1 MGRQIPFIK
10 AIMLNSWRQRTWKNL
25 FLFFIHIYNIYFESQ
40 RKLHSQIKKK
50 KLCSLCTIRWSEF
63 LFSYTRQ
70 KIKTCFVQM
79 KFEINL
85 LCLFTENKELKL
97 NAFSFQYSHL
107 QCTCIRKKD
116 GRIVWYHYYCQFTVM
131 LLQKTKVCCQSHTN
145 SILKRYKEYQ
155 RAMFCYQ
162 SYFQNRIFFKM

>member
-25 FLFFIHIYNIYFESQ
+25 FLFFIHIYNIYSESQ

-63 LFSYTRQ
+63 PFSYKRQ
-70 KIKTCFVQM
+70 NIKICFVQM
-79 KFEINL
+79 KFEIYL

-97 NAFSFQYSHL
+97 NAFLFNRTIYNIHVYGKRRSNCLISLLLSIH
-107 QCTCIRKKD
+107 CDVSSEKKSWLSILYKID
-116 GRIVWYHYYCQFTVM
+116 Y
-131 LLQKTKVCCQSHTN
+131 KTK
-145 SILKRYKEYQ
+145 
-155 RAMFCYQ
+155 
-162 SYFQNRIFFKM
+162 

>member
-10 AIMLNSWRQRTWKNL
+10 AIMLNSWRQRTWKI
-25 FLFFIHIYNIYFESQ
+25 FSYFSFIYTTYTLNIRE
-40 RKLHSQIKKK
+40 KLHSQIKKK

-131 LLQKTKVCCQSHTN
+131 LLQKTKLLL
-145 SILKRYKEYQ
+145 SISYK
-155 RAMFCYQ
+155 FD
-162 SYFQNRIFFKM
+162 SKTI